1 MLKNKKY
8 LIGVTIAV
16 VIGILVFILIQL
28 KPESGKN
35 YKVKRGNLEVLVN
48 CKGEVKGEKYTE
60 INLPEE
66 ICDQQLRIWQLKIV
80 DVIQEGKSV
89 KKGDYIA
96 RLDDSSIATMMRNNM
111 QEKEKLDADL
121 RNAVLDSTVNL
132 SNRRENINNAR
143 LDLEYLKIDLEQS
156 KYESEAYQRKTQM
169 RYHKAEIDVDK
180 LKRDYLLE
188 KNKLKIQ
195 VGRNEARVAEYNRQ
209 IAKYQAA
216 MAATTIRTPEDG
228 IIMFAKDWSGKTYGK
243 DSDINIWRPLIAT
256 LPDMSVAISETYVRE
271 IDIAKIALG
280 DSVRITIDALPDKV
294 FWGKVIYIATIGED
308 HKDFDMK
315 AFKVMIR
322 FERSD
327 KEMKPGMSANN
338 DIVVASFQDKLL
350 VPVNAVFTR
359 NGEKFVYLKK
369 GGGISKLPVKVKA
382 ENEQFAVVEN
392 GIKEGD
398 VVLLYQPERFQT
410 EIIKVASQE

>member
-256 LPDMSVAISETYVRE
+256 LPDMSIAISETYVRE

-280 DSVRITIDALPDKV
+280 DSVRITIDALLDKV

-322 FERSD
+322 FDRSD
-327 KEMKPGMSANN
+327 KDMKPGMSANN
-338 DIVVASFQDKLL
+338 DIVVASFQDRLL

-369 GGGISKLPVKVKA
+369 GGGISELPVKVEA

-392 GIKEGD
+392 GIAEGD